1 MRGGL
6 CPHQRVTP
14 SAKALSAYPYTPV
27 NWPIALVHPFA
38 NTMAFGRNAC
48 GFSKD
53 SASVAVVEYTSGKVG
68 AESFRTY
75 DEEYVTE
82 FANASS

>member
-1 MRGGL
+1 
-6 CPHQRVTP
+6 
-14 SAKALSAYPYTPV
+14 
-27 NWPIALVHPFA
+27 
-38 NTMAFGRNAC
+38 MAFGRNTC

-75 DEEYVTE
+75 DQKRVTE
-82 FANASS
+82 FANEDSDLRFLNRTAS